1 MRRYLEQHVEK
12 NWPNLWVL
20 PDAALVVGLYMA
32 KLESWTS
39 IGVIAMGSLFVSM
52 MISFYA
58 FLVGPEG
65 KGPNVDVDPGALL
78 AQTIS
83 ISGAPSLI
91 LAGVVFGL
99 SFRSRNVFAGFI
111 LIVTGLAFVV
121 GMWVVDT
128 LTQGIDIQ
136 FMTLGLEYAP
146 KIFVIAGIGVLVL
159 GAYIAKIAPRSR
171 IRHTSDYE
179 Q

>member
-1 MRRYLEQHVEK
+1 MGPRVGK
-12 NWPNLWVL
+12 NWQNWLVL
-20 PDAALVVGLYMA
+20 PDSVVVVDRYMA

-39 IGVIAMGSLFVSM
+39 IGALTMGSLFVSM

-58 FLVGPEG
+58 FLIGPEG

-99 SFRSRNVFAGFI
+99 SFRSRNVFAGLI
-111 LIVTGLAFVV
+111 LILTGFTLIVGIWIADTMIQSINIQFRTTGL
-121 GMWVVDT
+121 D
-128 LTQGIDIQ
+128 
-136 FMTLGLEYAP
+136 YAP
-146 KIFVIAGIGVLVL
+146 KIFVAAGIGVLIL
-159 GAYIAKIAPRSR
+159 GAYIAKIAPQTRV
-171 IRHTSDYE
+171 RHASDYE

>member
-1 MRRYLEQHVEK
+1 LEQLVEK

-20 PDAALVVGLYMA
+20 PDTAVVVGHYMA

-39 IGVIAMGSLFVSM
+39 IGAIVMGSLFISM

-65 KGPNVDVDPGALL
+65 EGPNVDVDPGALL

-99 SFRSRNVFAGFI
+99 SFRSRNVFAGVI
-111 LIVTGLAFVV
+111 LVLTGLALAI
-121 GMWVVDT
+121 GMWIVDT
-128 LTQGIDIQ
+128 MTQGIDIQ
-136 FMTLGLEYAP
+136 FITLGLEYAP
-146 KIFVIAGIGVLVL
+146 KIFVIAGVGVLVL
-159 GAYIAKIAPRSR
+159 GTYIAKFAPQSR

>member
-1 MRRYLEQHVEK
+1 MEQPVGK
-12 NWPNLWVL
+12 NWQNLWVL
-20 PDAALVVGLYMA
+20 PDSAVVVGRYMA

-39 IGVIAMGSLFVSM
+39 IGALAIGGLFVSM

-65 KGPNVDVDPGALL
+65 EGPNVDVDPGALL

-99 SFRSRNVFAGFI
+99 SFRSRNAFAGLI
-111 LIVTGLAFVV
+111 LILTGFLLIV
-121 GMWVVDT
+121 GMWIADT
-128 LTQGIDIQ
+128 MIQDIDIQ
-136 FMTLGLEYAP
+136 FKTIGLDYAP
-146 KIFVIAGIGVLVL
+146 KIFVAAGIGVLTL
-159 GAYIAKIAPRSR
+159 GAYIAKIAPQSR
-171 IRHTSDYE
+171 VRHARDYE
-179 Q
+179 K

>member
-1 MRRYLEQHVEK
+1 
-12 NWPNLWVL
+12 
-20 PDAALVVGLYMA
+20 MA

-39 IGVIAMGSLFVSM
+39 IGALAMGSLFVSM

-58 FLVGPEG
+58 FLIGPEEE
-65 KGPNVDVDPGALL
+65 GPNVDVDPGALL

-99 SFRSRNVFAGFI
+99 SFRSRNVFAGLILILTGLI
-111 LIVTGLAFVV
+111 LIV
-121 GMWVVDT
+121 GMWITDT
-128 LTQGIDIQ
+128 MIQDINIQ
-136 FMTLGLEYAP
+136 FRTAGLDYAP
-146 KIFVIAGIGVLVL
+146 KIFVAAGIGVLSI
-159 GAYIAKIAPRSR
+159 GTYIGRFAPQSR
-171 IRHTSDYE
+171 VRHARDYD

>member
-1 MRRYLEQHVEK
+1 
-12 NWPNLWVL
+12 
-20 PDAALVVGLYMA
+20 
-32 KLESWTS
+32 
-39 IGVIAMGSLFVSM
+39 M

-65 KGPNVDVDPGALL
+65 KGPNVDVYPGALL

-146 KIFVIAGIGVLVL
+146 KIFVIAGIGCTGL
-159 GAYIAKIAPRSR
+159 GSL
-171 IRHTSDYE
+171 HC
-179 Q
+179 

>member
-1 MRRYLEQHVEK
+1 LEQPVGK
-12 NWPNLWVL
+12 NWQNLWVL
-20 PDAALVVGLYMA
+20 PDSVVVVGRYMA

-39 IGVIAMGSLFVSM
+39 IGALAMGGLFVSL

-65 KGPNVDVDPGALL
+65 EGPNVAVDPGALL

-99 SFRSRNVFAGFI
+99 SFRSRNAFAGLI
-111 LIVTGLAFVV
+111 LILTGFMLIV
-121 GMWVVDT
+121 GMWIADT
-128 LTQGIDIQ
+128 MIQDIDIQ
-136 FMTLGLEYAP
+136 FKTIGLDYAP
-146 KIFVIAGIGVLVL
+146 KIFVAAGIGVLIL
-159 GAYIAKIAPRSR
+159 GAYIAKIAPQSR
-171 IRHTSDYE
+171 VRHARDYE
-179 Q
+179 K

>member
-1 MRRYLEQHVEK
+1 MEQLVEK

-20 PDAALVVGLYMA
+20 PDAALVVGQHMA

-39 IGVIAMGSLFVSM
+39 IGAIAMGSLFVSM

-65 KGPNVDVDPGALL
+65 EGPNVDVDPGALL

-99 SFRSRNVFAGFI
+99 SFRSRNVFAGVI
-111 LIVTGLAFVV
+111 LVLTGLALAI
-121 GMWVVDT
+121 GMWIVDT
-128 LTQGIDIQ
+128 MIQGIDIQ
-136 FMTLGLEYAP
+136 FITLGLEYAP
-146 KIFVIAGIGVLVL
+146 KIFVIAGVGVLVL
-159 GAYIAKIAPRSR
+159 GTYIAKFAPQSR

>member
-1 MRRYLEQHVEK
+1 LEQLVGK
-12 NWPNLWVL
+12 NWQNLWVL
-20 PDAALVVGLYMA
+20 PDSIVVVGRYMA

-39 IGVIAMGSLFVSM
+39 IGAIAMGSLFVSM

-58 FLVGPEG
+58 FLIGPEG
-65 KGPNVDVDPGALL
+65 EGPNVDVDPGALL

-99 SFRSRNVFAGFI
+99 SFRSRNVFAGLI
-111 LIVTGLAFVV
+111 LILTGLTLIV
-121 GMWVVDT
+121 GMWIADMM
-128 LTQGIDIQ
+128 LQNIDIQ
-136 FMTLGLEYAP
+136 FRTIGLDYAP
-146 KIFVIAGIGVLVL
+146 KIFVAAGIGVLIL
-159 GAYIAKIAPRSR
+159 GAYIAKIAPQSR
-171 IRHTSDYE
+171 IRHARDYE

>member
-1 MRRYLEQHVEK
+1 MRRYWEQHVEK

-20 PDAALVVGLYMA
+20 PDAALVGGLYMA

-58 FLVGPEG
+58 FLVGPQG

-159 GAYIAKIAPRSR
+159 GAYIAKFAPRSR

>member
-1 MRRYLEQHVEK
+1 M
-12 NWPNLWVL
+12 WVSR
-20 PDAALVVGLYMA
+20 DAVAVVGLCMA

-39 IGVIAMGSLFVSM
+39 IGALAMGSLFVSM

-65 KGPNVDVDPGALL
+65 EGPNVDVDPGALL
-78 AQTIS
+78 VQTIS

-99 SFRSRNVFAGFI
+99 SFRSRNVFAGLI
-111 LIVTGLAFVV
+111 LILTGLELII
-121 GMWVVDT
+121 GMWIVDAMI
-128 LTQGIDIQ
+128 QNIDIQ
-136 FMTLGLEYAP
+136 FRTSGLEYAP
-146 KIFVIAGIGVLVL
+146 KIFVAAGVGLLGLGTYIG
-159 GAYIAKIAPRSR
+159 KIAPQSR
-171 IRHTSDYE
+171 IRHARDYE

>member
-1 MRRYLEQHVEK
+1 MRRYLEQLVEK

-39 IGVIAMGSLFVSM
+39 IGAIAMGSLFVSM

-65 KGPNVDVDPGALL
+65 EGPNVDVDPGALL

-91 LAGVVFGL
+91 LVGVVFGL

-111 LIVTGLAFVV
+111 LIVTGLALVV

-128 LTQGIDIQ
+128 MTQSIDIQ
-136 FMTLGLEYAP
+136 FITLGLDYAP

-159 GAYIAKIAPRSR
+159 GAYIAKFAPQSR

>member
-1 MRRYLEQHVEK
+1 
-12 NWPNLWVL
+12 
-20 PDAALVVGLYMA
+20 
-32 KLESWTS
+32 
-39 IGVIAMGSLFVSM
+39 M

-65 KGPNVDVDPGALL
+65 EGPNVDVDPGALL

-99 SFRSRNVFAGFI
+99 SFRSRNVFAGVI
-111 LIVTGLAFVV
+111 LVLTGLALAI
-121 GMWVVDT
+121 GMWIVDT
-128 LTQGIDIQ
+128 MTQGIDIQ
-136 FMTLGLEYAP
+136 FITLGLEYAP
-146 KIFVIAGIGVLVL
+146 KIFVIAGVGVLVL
-159 GAYIAKIAPRSR
+159 GTYIAKFAPQSR

>member
-1 MRRYLEQHVEK
+1 VRRYWEQHVEK

-20 PDAALVVGLYMA
+20 PDAALVGGLYMA

-58 FLVGPEG
+58 FLVGPQG

-159 GAYIAKIAPRSR
+159 GAYIAKFAPRSR